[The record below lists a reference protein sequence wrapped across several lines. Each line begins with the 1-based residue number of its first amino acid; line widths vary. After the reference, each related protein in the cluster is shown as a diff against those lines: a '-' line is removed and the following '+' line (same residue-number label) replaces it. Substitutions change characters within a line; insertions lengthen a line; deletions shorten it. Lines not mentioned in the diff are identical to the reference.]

1 MPYGDQEIGPKLAAL
16 GYDYIGPK
24 DVYGPNAQWRK
35 PDGTVWTQEVI
46 ANSLFGDNSPYAGRI
61 ETIGGRRM
69 QVNPESGQFDIDL
82 GPVAA
87 EKKAGESPDA
97 PESRYLPDG
106 TYQEWRGG
114 KWVTDSAASDPTK
127 ASGYKAPAASQGGIS
142 GGVPYSFDPNTKLF
156 TYGSQ
161 LPGSITDA
169 QKRQNEVNDRKT
181 LTAAQRAE
189 LDQRIAEARA
199 SADATAQQIDIQQGT
214 LDFTKSKGEFE
225 MSIGRTKE
233 ARETQGQ
240 VFSQQAQIAT
250 LQFSMAQAQAQAAQW
265 QAQLD
270 SSTDQFNSTMGFNV
284 DRANVEAEANRQQ
297 RLQGL
302 ATDIGTLAADPG
314 DRGKYAATVLAAGP
328 GQFGAQD
335 AALGATDLRTQQ
347 SLTPL
352 QALLGQREGVMAE
365 SSTPFKYTPV
375 AARQAAPLNFS
386 GINMP
391 TAATAGSFPTPPA
404 FVPPA
409 ARAGMQPNGTFT
421 YKSPD
426 GTVDAIGPAAGG
438 FAPAPAAPIPWAS
451 DGGSVGMVGGVSPL
465 TREGTPDWLTKMA
478 DGGMAE
484 GAYISGDSNNGKPN
498 EEINIPLGPGQAYV
512 IPKNKVS
519 PAQWKQLQKMAGGGV
534 FSQGTVFGGS
544 TPDTTQASNFLNTA
558 STNARSGTPWAQG
571 KLPTSVYASTPGFDP
586 VVAQLLASLNAQ
598 AGGVDQGSFLRLAA
612 LQAPTA
618 MQQGVV
624 RRSR

>member
-1 MPYGDQEIGPKLAAL
+1 MPFY
-16 GYDYIGPK
+16 K
-24 DVYGPNAQWRK
+24 DTKTGQTVELPNK
-35 PDGTVWTQEVI
+35 PP
-46 ANSLFGDNSPYAGRI
+46 GDNWIEVADPSGGGDAAYKEGAVKNFGTASNPDWRERSGGAWVPLDDVGVTAADPSQLLGANNYNWSPDNKPGAHGASALWIDPEGRTVTEAAAVARVQKEGSVAPKSPAAGERGYSPPPITPYQQAELGRGYAKDAEDVR
-61 ETIGGRRM
+61 
-69 QVNPESGQFDIDL
+69 QFD
-82 GPVAA
+82 VTQARFAEQQAA
-87 EKKAGESPDA
+87 Q
-97 PESRYLPDG
+97 
-106 TYQEWRGG
+106 T
-114 KWVTDSAASDPTK
+114 
-127 ASGYKAPAASQGGIS
+127 
-142 GGVPYSFDPNTKLF
+142 
-156 TYGSQ
+156 
-161 LPGSITDA
+161 A
-169 QKRQNEVNDRKT
+169 Q
-181 LTAAQRAE
+181 QRAE
-189 LDQRIAEARA
+189 LQQRIAEAA
-199 SADATAQQIDIQQGT
+199 AAAAQAQQQIAIAQGT

-225 MSIGRTKE
+225 MSIGRSAE
-233 ARETQGQ
+233 ARATQGQ

-250 LQFSMAQAQAQAAQW
+250 LQFSMAQAQAQQAQW

-302 ATDIGTLAADPG
+302 AKDIGTLAADPG

-335 AALGATDLRTQQ
+335 AAVGSTDLRTQQ

-352 QALLGQREGVMAE
+352 QALLGQREGVMGE
-365 SSTPFKYTPV
+365 SSTPFKHTPV

-391 TAATAGSFPTPPA
+391 AAAPAGQFPGIPA
-404 FVPPA
+404 FVPP
-409 ARAGMQPNGTFT
+409 PTT
-421 YKSPD
+421 
-426 GTVDAIGPAAGG
+426 
-438 FAPAPAAPIPWAS
+438 
-451 DGGSVGMVGGVSPL
+451 
-465 TREGTPDWLTKMA
+465 GTPGPFTNTAPSIDQGSWSPGTSGQSWLDRPDVPAFLKMA

-519 PAQWKQLQKMAGGGV
+519 PQQWKQLQKMAGGGV
-534 FSQGTVFGGS
+534 FSQGTVFGGNA
-544 TPDTTQASNFLNTA
+544 PDTTQASNFLNTA

-571 KLPTSVYASTPGFDP
+571 KLPTPVYASTPGFDP

-598 AGGVDQGSFLRLAA
+598 AGGLDQGSFLRLAA
-612 LQAPTA
+612 LQAPTGLN
-618 MQQGVV
+618 QGVV